1 MSNPMRQ
8 FTVIHHSEEPVAPG
22 LLIAFATDDN
32 HTVNQH
38 FGSAKAFAI
47 YEVSLQHY
55 RMKTIAEFDDPV
67 DLDNEDKLIHKLD
80 LLEDC
85 VAVYCRA
92 CGSSAVR
99 QLLERNIQ
107 PLKLVEDAP
116 IKSLLSA
123 FQKELNEGPS
133 NWLAKALLRQKMDVG
148 KHPSENEFWH
158 E

>member
-1 MSNPMRQ
+1 MNNPLRQ
-8 FTVIHHSEEPVAPG
+8 FTVIHHSENPVAPG

-32 HTVNQH
+32 HNVNQH
-38 FGSAKAFAI
+38 FGSAKAFAV
-47 YEVSLQHY
+47 YDVSPEHY
-55 RMKTIAEFDDPV
+55 CLKSITEFEEQTEG
-67 DLDNEDKLIHKLD
+67 DNEDKLIDKLEI
-80 LLEDC
+80 LKGC

-99 QLLERNIQ
+99 QLLERHIQ

-116 IKSLLSA
+116 IKALLVA

-133 NWLAKALLRQKMDVG
+133 NWLAKALTRQKQDL
-148 KHPSENEFWH
+148 ENRVSGNKFRH